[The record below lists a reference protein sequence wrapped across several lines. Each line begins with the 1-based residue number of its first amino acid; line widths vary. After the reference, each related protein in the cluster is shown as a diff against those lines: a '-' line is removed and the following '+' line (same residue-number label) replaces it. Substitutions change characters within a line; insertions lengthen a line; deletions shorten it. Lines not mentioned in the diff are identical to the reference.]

1 VLDGVWELRVGVLD
15 SLGLVGYVQVAV
27 TVDNLAPGASVT
39 SPARVDHVAGG
50 RVYTTF
56 GEVELDVPPNAFAE
70 DQIVRIDPL
79 PAPIAVPLGGPV
91 GGVWQSGWTVI
102 AGQLDLAKPATLI
115 VQTPGVPAG
124 VPVALYRR
132 VVSGT
137 DTTLVIVGGARSS
150 DGLSLSTTVSQLGA
164 FVVLSGGAVATNAFK
179 GARGL
184 DCQPRVLSPNG
195 GGFDTRLAISFDL
208 GHATSGAV
216 KVYDRA
222 GRLVKEVVESG
233 AFTPGRNVVFWDGRD
248 GGGRVVPSGLY
259 MVAVRFDGETKVASV
274 AVANR

>member
-39 SPARVDHVAGG
+39 SPARVDHVQGG
-50 RVYTTF
+50 HVYTTF
-56 GEVELDVPPNAFAE
+56 GEVELDVPPNAFSE
-70 DQIVRIDPL
+70 DQTVRIDRL
-79 PAPIAVPLGGPV
+79 PAPIVMPRGGPV
-91 GGVWQSGWTVI
+91 GGVWVSGWAMV
-102 AGQLDLAKPATLI
+102 ADQLDLAKPATLI

-132 VVSGT
+132 LVAGT
-137 DTTLVIVGGARSS
+137 DTSLVAVGGARSS

-164 FVVLSGGAVATNAFK
+164 FVVIQGGSGATAVFK

-216 KVYDRA
+216 KVFDRA
-222 GRLVKEVVESG
+222 GRLVKEVVEAGS
-233 AFTPGRNVVFWDGRD
+233 FTPGRNVVFWDGRD
-248 GGGRVVPSGLY
+248 GGGHVVPSGLY